1 MWVVFLRKIYEF
13 CNKNQLNCQNLR
25 GLTDKSDRYNSYKYS
40 VKWTEIEVNVGI
52 CLGNNQG
59 NF

>member
-1 MWVVFLRKIYEF
+1 
-13 CNKNQLNCQNLR
+13 LR